1 MQSLHDIKKRIKSVR
16 ETGKITKAMQLI
28 SVAKMR
34 KANEKY
40 ELNARYFERVLS
52 TLKDIIT
59 HTEDLTH
66 PYIVSRGDKR
76 AAFLVIASDNGMAG
90 DYNRRVLEFALE
102 KIESEKPVKIYTIG
116 LMAREFFAR
125 HGIRTDAQFLYCAQD
140 PSLSDARRIMMYL
153 VEAFDEGEIDC
164 VKIIYTRHLPEGDV
178 AVSLKALPPDPKEL
192 ENVEL
197 ESNYTEMLEFEP
209 STAEVFDILVPQ
221 CILGIIYSTLIQS
234 VRCEH
239 NERMAAMRQASDNA
253 EEMLGKLEL
262 DFHRARQAAITTE
275 IAEISSARTD

>member
-1 MQSLHDIKKRIKSVR
+1 MQNLHDIKKRIQSVR

-28 SVAKMR
+28 SAAKMR

-40 ELNARYFERVLS
+40 ELNARYFDRVLS

-59 HTEDLTH
+59 HTENLTH
-66 PYIVSRGDKR
+66 PYAVSRGDKR

-90 DYNRRVLEFALE
+90 DYNHRVLEFALE
-102 KIESEKPVKIYTIG
+102 RINEEKPAKIYTIG
-116 LMAREFFAR
+116 FMARDFFQR
-125 HGIRTDAQFLYCAQD
+125 RGIRTDAQFLYCAQD

-153 VEAFDEGEIDC
+153 VEAYDEGEIDSL
-164 VKIIYTRHLPEGDV
+164 KIIYTRHTPKGDKAVELKTLP
-178 AVSLKALPPDPKEL
+178 ADPAEFD
-192 ENVEL
+192 NVEL
-197 ESNYTEMLEFEP
+197 ESSYTEALEFEP
-209 STAEVFDILVPQ
+209 STEEVFDILVPQ
-221 CILGIIYSTLIQS
+221 CILGIIYSALIQS

-239 NERMAAMRQASDNA
+239 NERMAAMKQASDNA

>member
-1 MQSLHDIKKRIKSVR
+1 M
-16 ETGKITKAMQLI
+16 
-28 SVAKMR
+28 
-34 KANEKY
+34 
-40 ELNARYFERVLS
+40 
-52 TLKDIIT
+52 
-59 HTEDLTH
+59 
-66 PYIVSRGDKR
+66 
-76 AAFLVIASDNGMAG
+76 
-90 DYNRRVLEFALE
+90 
-102 KIESEKPVKIYTIG
+102 
-116 LMAREFFAR
+116 
-125 HGIRTDAQFLYCAQD
+125 
-140 PSLSDARRIMMYL
+140 
-153 VEAFDEGEIDC
+153 
-164 VKIIYTRHLPEGDV
+164 
-178 AVSLKALPPDPKEL
+178 
-192 ENVEL
+192 EL